1 MTERPTRRERRNPSA
16 ALLHLLNRRYHAEW
30 QRAEWLRNDL
40 TAIRASRVWGVV
52 ARVVSLFRRFRP
64 AVRPVEAPLAE
75 HARPYHPPANPL
87 VPAGRVGVVIPFRDH
102 PELLRNCLRS
112 LRAGTYRDVTVV
124 LVDNGSTDPRTHRL
138 LDRLREKSRYCVVAA
153 PGPFNFPRL
162 CNAGAAAADGCGHL
176 VFLNNDTEVL
186 TRDWLERLLQVAA
199 DPRVGAVGATLLYPD
214 RTVQH
219 AGLFPRTDG
228 TWVHRDR
235 GRPWDAADELHAE
248 REVPAVTAAC
258 LCVRRA
264 VFDAAGGFEERFP
277 VAYND
282 VDFCTRLRSRGLAV
296 VVTPHARLV
305 HYEALSRGFT
315 VDDAEAPPG
324 PA

>member
-1 MTERPTRRERRNPSA
+1 MTERPKRRERRNPSA
-16 ALLHLLNRRYHAEW
+16 GLLHLLNRRYHAEW

-52 ARVVSLFRRFRP
+52 TRVVNLFRRFKP
-64 AVRPVEAPLAE
+64 AVRPAEAPLAE
-75 HARPYHPPANPL
+75 HARLYHLPRDLPPA
-87 VPAGRVGVVIPFRDH
+87 AGRVGIVIPFRDH

-112 LRAGTYRDVTVV
+112 LRVGTYRDFTVV
-124 LVDNGSTDPRTHRL
+124 LVDNGSTDPRTLRL
-138 LDRLREKSRYCVVAA
+138 LDRLHTRPRYRVVAA
-153 PGPFNFPRL
+153 PGTFNFPRL
-162 CNAGAAAADGCGHL
+162 CNAGAAAADGCDHL

-186 TRDWLERLLQVAA
+186 TRDWLERLLRVAA

-228 TWVHRDR
+228 TWVHQGR
-235 GRPWDAADELHAE
+235 GRPWAAAGELHAA

-264 VFDAAGGFEERFP
+264 VFDAAGGFDERYP

-282 VDFCTRLRSRGLAV
+282 VDFCTRLRGRGLAV

-315 VDDAEAPPG
+315 VDDPDAPPG